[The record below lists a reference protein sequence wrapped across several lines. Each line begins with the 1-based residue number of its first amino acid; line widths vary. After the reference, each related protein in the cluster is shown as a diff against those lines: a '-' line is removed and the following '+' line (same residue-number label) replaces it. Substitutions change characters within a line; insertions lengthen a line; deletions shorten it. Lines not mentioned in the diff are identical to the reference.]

1 MGETVSRASSS
12 RGSHGAVRAWM
23 DARTLVVSLVRRDIQ
38 ARYRGSLLGG
48 LWAFLQPLAL
58 LGIYT
63 FVFGRIFHSRWPGV
77 EQRGLGDFAL
87 TLFCGL
93 VPFALLSECG
103 TRAPSLVTSVPAY
116 VKRTVF
122 PLELLAVSLVG
133 GAIFHALVSLGVLV
147 ATSLLL
153 THTVAWTLVL
163 VPIVALPLVMFS
175 LGLTWFL
182 ASLGVF
188 VRDLG
193 MVIGL
198 LLQVLLFLSPIFYP
212 LEVVPEPFRRWM
224 PLNPM
229 TWTVESF
236 RRVVLW
242 AELPDWTGLGV
253 WIGVTG
259 AWMFLGY
266 AWFMKTKHA
275 FADVL

>member
-1 MGETVSRASSS
+1 MRESVSRTGTA
-12 RGSHGAVRAWM
+12 RRDHGSVRAWP

-58 LGIYT
+58 LAIYT
-63 FVFGRIFHSRWPGV
+63 FVFGRIFRSRWPGI
-77 EQRGLGDFAL
+77 EQRGLGNFAL

-103 TRAPSLVTSVPAY
+103 TRAPALVTSVPAY

-133 GAIFHALVSLGVLV
+133 GAVFHALVSLGVLV

-153 THTVAWTLVL
+153 TRTVAWTLVL
-163 VPIVALPLVMFS
+163 VPIVALPVVMLS

-212 LEVVPEPFRRWM
+212 LEVVPEPFRAWM

-242 AELPDWTGLGV
+242 AELPDWTGLGI
-253 WIGVTG
+253 WTGVTG

>member
-1 MGETVSRASSS
+1 MSTAPSDPTRGRPGSLRALI
-12 RGSHGAVRAWM
+12 
-23 DARTLVVSLVRRDIQ
+23 DARTLVASLIRRDIQ

-58 LGIYT
+58 LAIYT
-63 FVFGRIFHSRWPGV
+63 FVFGRIFRSRWPGLD
-77 EQRGLGDFAL
+77 QRGLGDFAL

-103 TRAPSLVTSVPAY
+103 TRGPSLVTSVPSY

-122 PLELLAVSLVG
+122 PLEILAFSLVG

-147 ATSLLL
+147 AASLVMTRTL
-153 THTVAWTLVL
+153 AWTLVL
-163 VPIVALPLVMFS
+163 VPVVALPLIMLT

-193 MVIGL
+193 LVIGL

-212 LEVVPEPFRRWM
+212 LEAVPEAYRAWM

-242 AELPDWTGLGV
+242 AQLPDWTGFGI
-253 WIGVTG
+253 WSGVTG
-259 AWMFLGY
+259 AWMVLGY
-266 AWFMKTKHA
+266 TWFMKTKHA